1 MNIEDCYHYIVNKET
16 NRTIGEYKNYAEA
29 YAAYEKLGTGNDGMS
44 SHAIGVVEVYDKIAR
59 TYVPK
64 KNQENTNA

>member
-1 MNIEDCYHYIVNKET
+1 MKDWAHEIVHKESG
-16 NRTIGEYKNYAEA
+16 RIVGEYRNYAEA

-44 SHAIGVVEVYDKIAR
+44 DHAIGVIMVYDKEAR

-64 KNQENTNA
+64 PGESK

>member
-1 MNIEDCYHYIVNKET
+1 MNYEDYPHEIVHIET
-16 NRTIGEYKNYAEA
+16 NRTIGEYKNYAQA

-44 SHAIGVVEVYDKIAR
+44 DHSIGVIMVYDKAAR

-64 KNQENTNA
+64 TNQ

>member
-29 YAAYEKLGTGNDGMS
+29 YAAYEKLGTGNDGMTD
-44 SHAIGVVEVYDKIAR
+44 HAIAPIMVYDKTTR

-64 KNQENTNA
+64 PGESK

>member
-1 MNIEDCYHYIVNKET
+1 MKIEDCPHHITHKET
-16 NRTIGEYKNYAEA
+16 GRTIGEYKNHAQA

-44 SHAIGVVEVYDKIAR
+44 DHSIGVIMVYDKAAR

-64 KNQENTNA
+64 TNQ